1 MGLELINKEYT
12 DPDKLTK
19 LAEEFAHAKPCK
31 HIVLDNFFEE
41 EFAHTLHDN
50 FPKFETLKVV
60 RKSLNENKREDYHFE
75 RWHPAF
81 GELRDFM
88 ITDEV
93 SEFMST
99 LTGINGL
106 FTNTDALGQGI
117 HQGGKGS
124 FLDVHIDVNVNV
136 AKKLWRRV
144 NLLVY
149 MNKDWKPE
157 YKGDIE
163 IWNKDMK
170 TMAVKYPP
178 IFNRAV
184 IFLTDADS
192 PHGYEKINF
201 PDGEYRKSYYA
212 YFFTPMEEGVRYEDS
227 RFLSKPDD
235 ALSKKVATRL
245 KENIKIKA
253 KQILSFLNVKSLD
266 FQDKNEKE

>member
-1 MGLELINKEYT
+1 MSLEIINSEYT
-12 DPDKLTK
+12 KAENLQKLN
-19 LAEEFAHAKPCK
+19 EQFSSAKPCK
-31 HIVLDNFFEE
+31 HIVLENFFEE
-41 EFAHTLHDN
+41 SFANTLHDN
-50 FPKFETLKVV
+50 FPKFDTLKVV

-75 RWHPAF
+75 RWHSSF
-81 GELRDFM
+81 GQLRDTM
-88 ITDEV
+88 ITKEV
-93 SEFMST
+93 GEFMSK
-99 LTGINGL
+99 LTGIEGL
-106 FTNTDALGQGI
+106 FTNTDSLGQGI

-149 MNKDWKPE
+149 MNKNWKPE
-157 YKGDIE
+157 YKGEIE

-178 IFNRAV
+178 TFNKAV
-184 IFLTDADS
+184 IFLTDENS

-212 YFFTPMEEGVRYEDS
+212 YFFTPMEEGVKYEDS
-227 RFLSKPDD
+227 RFLNKPNDSV
-235 ALSKKVATRL
+235 SKKIATTL

-253 KQILSFLNVKSLD
+253 KQILSFFNVKSLD
-266 FQDKNEKE
+266 FQDKNEKD

>member
-1 MGLELINKEYT
+1 MGLEFINKKYT
-12 DPDKLTK
+12 DKENLAK
-19 LAEEFAHAKPCK
+19 LAEQFRSAQPCK
-31 HIVLDNFFEE
+31 HIVLENFFEE
-41 EFAHTLHDN
+41 EFATTLHDN
-50 FPKFETLKVV
+50 FPKFDTLKVV

-81 GELRDFM
+81 GQLRDSM
-88 ITDEV
+88 ITEGISD
-93 SEFMST
+93 FMST
-99 LTGINGL
+99 LTGIDGL
-106 FTNTDALGQGI
+106 FTNTDSLGQGI

-124 FLDVHIDVNVNV
+124 FLDVHIDVNVNIK
-136 AKKLWRRV
+136 KKLWRRV

-157 YKGDIE
+157 YKGEIE

-178 IFNRAV
+178 TLNTAV

-212 YFFTPMEEGVRYEDS
+212 YFFTPMEEGVKYEDS

-235 ALSKKVATRL
+235 ALGKRVATTL
-245 KENIKIKA
+245 KENLKIKIK
-253 KQILSFLNVKSLD
+253 QVLSFFNVKSLD

>member
-1 MGLELINKEYT
+1 MGTDIINEKYT
-12 DPDKLTK
+12 SEEG
-19 LAEEFAHAKPCK
+19 LAKITEQFANAQPCK
-31 HIVLDNFFEE
+31 HIVLENFFEA
-41 EFAHTLHDN
+41 EFAETLHEH
-50 FPKFETLKVV
+50 FPAFETLKVV

-81 GELRDFM
+81 GKLQQSM
-88 ITDEV
+88 ITKEV
-93 SEFMST
+93 SDFVSS
-99 LTGINGL
+99 LTGIDGL

-149 MNKDWKPE
+149 MNKNWKPE
-157 YKGDIE
+157 YKGEIE

-178 IFNRAV
+178 TFNTAV
-184 IFLTDADS
+184 IFLTDSDS

-201 PDGEYRKSYYA
+201 PEGEYRKSYYA
-212 YFFTPMEEGVRYEDS
+212 YFFTPMEEGVKYEDS

-235 ALSKKVATRL
+235 SIGKKVATSL
-245 KENIKIKA
+245 KENLKIKV
-253 KQILSFLNVKSLD
+253 KQALSFLGVGSLD
-266 FQDKNEKE
+266 FQDKNKKE

>member
-41 EFAHTLHDN
+41 EFAHALHDN

-227 RFLSKPDD
+227 RFLSKPYD

>member
-1 MGLELINKEYT
+1 MGIDIINKKYT
-12 DPDKLTK
+12 SPEG
-19 LAEEFAHAKPCK
+19 LAKISKQFASAQPCK
-31 HIVLDNFFEE
+31 HIVLENFFEE
-41 EFAHTLHDN
+41 EFANTLHDN
-50 FPKFETLKVV
+50 FPAFETLKVV

-75 RWHPAF
+75 RWHPSFAQ
-81 GELRDFM
+81 LRDSM
-88 ITDEV
+88 ITKEV
-93 SEFMST
+93 SNFMST
-99 LTGINGL
+99 LTGIEGL
-106 FTNTDALGQGI
+106 FTNTDSLGQGI

-149 MNKDWKPE
+149 MNKGWKPE
-157 YKGDIE
+157 WKGDIE

-178 IFNRAV
+178 TFNTAV

-201 PDGEYRKSYYA
+201 PEGEYRKSYYA
-212 YFFTPMEEGVRYEDS
+212 YFFTPMEEGVKYEDS

-235 ALSKKVATRL
+235 SLGKKVATNL
-245 KENIKIKA
+245 KETIKIKV
-253 KQILSFLNVKSLD
+253 KQILSSIGIGSLD
-266 FQDKNEKE
+266 FQDKNKKK

>member
-12 DPDKLTK
+12 HPDKLAK
-19 LAEEFAHAKPCK
+19 LAVEFANAKPCK

-88 ITDEV
+88 ITDEA

-201 PDGEYRKSYYA
+201 PEGEYRKSYYA

-253 KQILSFLNVKSLD
+253 KQILSFFNVKTLD